1 MFDMNVDICPTQPVG
16 TAAGVLKSKMTNIR
30 IGVAIHFQGIDPKN
44 VVKYACVVLKL
55 VPLRGGNKLEPRPQN
70 EILAPIRGF

>member
-1 MFDMNVDICPTQPVG
+1 
-16 TAAGVLKSKMTNIR
+16 MTNIR